1 MTSPARETPRGRPRL
16 TIVQGARSP
25 VSADSEARWRRAA
38 HAVLGCTQELVQHI
52 LDQRW
57 TRVAEVM
64 RERRELLAWLARL
77 PLDADGRGCLR
88 ALTQSADESE
98 AVIAAMLG
106 AHTPRQ

>member
-1 MTSPARETPRGRPRL
+1 MSSPARDTPRGRPRL
-16 TIVQGARSP
+16 TIVQGSHTP
-25 VSADSEARWRRAA
+25 VAADCEARWRRAA

-64 RERRELLAWLARL
+64 RERRELLAWLERL
-77 PLDADGRGCLR
+77 PLDAEGRGCLR
-88 ALTQSADESE
+88 ALTQSAEESE

>member
-1 MTSPARETPRGRPRL
+1 MTAPARETPRGRPRL

-25 VSADSEARWRRAA
+25 LPADSEARWRRAA

-57 TRVAEVM
+57 TKVAEVM
-64 RERRELLAWLARL
+64 RERRELLAWLADL
-77 PLDADGRGCLR
+77 PLDAEGRGCLR

-98 AVIAAMLG
+98 AVIAKMLG